1 MQKLQER
8 EIELQRQERALQ
20 EQEQE
25 EKQRQIASLEATV
38 EVWCATMRALRDRDT
53 DHGCVKALGVRL
65 EEQREAALREQE
77 ALRLE
82 MEEQRRGGLDGQQE
96 EPEEQEAEDLLEK
109 AFGVQCGWGLLL
121 CPAVWVLATLALC
134 VGVSV
139 SVSAVW
145 CSVQMPAC
153 SVT

>member
-82 MEEQRRGGLDGQQE
+82 MEEQRRGGLDGQEE
-96 EPEEQEAEDLLEK
+96 EPEEEEEREAEDPLET
-109 AFGVQCGWGLLL
+109 AFEAYCAKRVCVVVCGD
-121 CPAVWVLATLALC
+121 CN
-134 VGVSV
+134 
-139 SVSAVW
+139 
-145 CSVQMPAC
+145 
-153 SVT
+153 